1 MHYDKIKVEMIIM
14 KVRHLI
20 HKPHELLKQGEE
32 IVKQISEPKFIHRV
46 TVVNL
51 VLSGMRTKDLSQ
63 YCGDSIRA
71 INIWVKKVDEQGWE
85 SLMTVKQKG
94 RSAVLSDKQLEEIKQ
109 AAVTPKTMD
118 IMCGMD
124 PTLSEY
130 IKATYKIEYG
140 VRACQ
145 NLFHRLGFSLI
156 RPQTYPSLEN
166 PDNEARDE
174 FKKTAKYKQ
183 QS

>member
-1 MHYDKIKVEMIIM
+1 MIKV
-14 KVRHLI
+14 KVRRYI
-20 HKPHELLKQGEE
+20 HDPQELLKQGKE
-32 IVKQISEPKFIHRV
+32 IVKQNSDPKFIHRV
-46 TVVNL
+46 TTVNL

-71 INIWVKKVDEQGWE
+71 INMWVKKVDEQGWE

-94 RSAVLSDKQLEEIKQ
+94 RPAALSDMRLEEIKQ
-109 AAVTPKTMD
+109 AVSNDPENYGYHVWD
-118 IMCGMD
+118 G

-130 IKATYKIEYG
+130 IKTTYNIEYG

-174 FKKTAKYKQ
+174 LKKTAKDKRG
-183 QS
+183 S

>member
-1 MHYDKIKVEMIIM
+1 M

-20 HKPHELLKQGEE
+20 HKPQELLKQGQE
-32 IVKQISEPKFIHRV
+32 IVKQISDQKFIHRV

-51 VLSGMRTKDLSQ
+51 VLSGMRTKELSQ

-94 RSAVLSDKQLEEIKQ
+94 RPAALSDKQLEEIKQ
-109 AAVTPKTMD
+109 AVSNDPKNYGYHVWD
-118 IMCGMD
+118 G

-130 IKATYKIEYG
+130 IKVTYKIEYG

-145 NLFHRLGFSLI
+145 NLFHHLGFSLI

-174 FKKTAKYKQ
+174 LKKTAKYKQ

>member
-1 MHYDKIKVEMIIM
+1 M

-20 HKPHELLKQGEE
+20 HNPQELLKQGQE
-32 IVKQISEPKFIHRV
+32 IVKQISDQKFIHRV

-51 VLSGMRTKDLSQ
+51 VLSGMRTKELSQ

-94 RSAVLSDKQLEEIKQ
+94 RPAALSDKQLEEIKQ
-109 AAVTPKTMD
+109 AVSNDPENYGYHVWD
-118 IMCGMD
+118 G

-130 IKATYKIEYG
+130 IKATYK
-140 VRACQ
+140 R
-145 NLFHRLGFSLI
+145 HWRSMLI
-156 RPQTYPSLEN
+156 FEQR
-166 PDNEARDE
+166 
-174 FKKTAKYKQ
+174 
-183 QS
+183 

>member
-1 MHYDKIKVEMIIM
+1 MIIM
-14 KVRHLI
+14 KVRQLI
-20 HKPHELLKQGEE
+20 HNPQELLKQGQE
-32 IVKQISEPKFIHRV
+32 IVKQNSDLKFIHRV

-51 VLSGMRTKDLSQ
+51 ALSGMKTKDLSQ
-63 YCGDSIRA
+63 YCGDSIRT
-71 INIWVKKVDEQGWE
+71 INLWVKKVDEQGWE
-85 SLMTVKQKG
+85 SLMTVKQTG
-94 RSAVLSDKQLEEIKQ
+94 RPAVLSDIQLKEIKQ
-109 AAVTPKTMD
+109 ALSNDPENYGYHVWD
-118 IMCGMD
+118 G

-145 NLFHRLGFSLI
+145 YLFHQLGFSLI

-166 PDNEARDE
+166 PDNENRDE